1 MAHAQPGGM
10 ILVADPMRLTA
21 DLLCR
26 RLRADGFEALAFAT
40 AAGVLG
46 RLGPTGVRAVI
57 VDPALAAG
65 IVAKIRATLP
75 KTPIIAFGT
84 SDRPQDVAS
93 ALAEGANAFLV
104 KGRATPT
111 QLVSRLNALLDGG
124 PAKHA
129 TGEAAGAMDGSYYI
143 HVDARSADAPR
154 LAIDVGAGAGFKC
167 SDCGGA
173 LALYLQRD
181 IGRWGKWLFG
191 TFGCLVCAKRRAPAR
206 RVVSLAAAQI
216 EPLIEPIAVAA
227 GGAR

>member
-1 MAHAQPGGM
+1 M

-46 RLGPTGVRAVI
+46 RLGPAGVRAVI
-57 VDPALAAG
+57 VDPALGAG
-65 IVAKIRATLP
+65 IVSKIRATLP
-75 KTPIIAFGT
+75 KTPNIAFGT

-111 QLVSRLNALLDGG
+111 QLVSRLNALLDGA
-124 PAKHA
+124 PAKEHA
-129 TGEAAGAMDGSYYI
+129 PGEAGGAMEGSYYI

-191 TFGCLVCAKRRAPAR
+191 TFGCLVCAKRRAPAG
-206 RVVSLAAAQI
+206 RVASIQPSPIVPFL
-216 EPLIEPIAVAA
+216 EPVAVAA

>member
-1 MAHAQPGGM
+1 M

-46 RLGPTGVRAVI
+46 RLGPGRVRAVI
-57 VDPALAAG
+57 VDPALSAG

-75 KTPIIAFGT
+75 KTPILAFGT

-111 QLVSRLNALLDGG
+111 QLVSRLNALLDGD
-124 PAKHA
+124 PAKHEPGDA
-129 TGEAAGAMDGSYYI
+129 GGAMEGSYYI

-167 SDCGGA
+167 ADCGGA

-191 TFGCLVCAKRRAPAR
+191 TFGCLVCAKRRVPAR
-206 RVVSLAAAQI
+206 HIASIGASLI
-216 EPLIEPIAVAA
+216 EPLLEPVAVAA